1 MRSEIHENMQ
11 RYGAISLSDE
21 ELLAVLLS
29 NDKKLPALLNKDYIA
44 ADDEKSGVE
53 DIATLPFDELK
64 YRGGLTDLETARIIA
79 GIELC
84 IRIAT
89 AHKKNLRRIAAPSYA
104 AEFFAPKMQFL
115 KHEEMVVALLNARNE
130 VIGSRVISRGTL
142 TCSSVDPR
150 EVYSYAITNH
160 AASII
165 IAHNHPSGDPM
176 PSAEDIAL
184 TKVME
189 ATGKIIRI
197 PVVDHIIIGHGAYYS
212 FQEDCRL
219 DNDDE
224 I

>member
-11 RYGAISLSDE
+11 KYGVISLSDE
-21 ELLAVLLS
+21 ELLAVLLN
-29 NDKKLPALLNKDYIA
+29 NDKKLPALLQQDYIT
-44 ADDEKSGVE
+44 ADNAQSRVE
-53 DIATLPFDELK
+53 DIAMLPFDELK
-64 YRGGLTDLETARIIA
+64 YKGNLTDLEAARIIA
-79 GIELC
+79 GIELG

-89 AHKKNLRRIAAPSYA
+89 SQKKRLHRIAAPSYA
-104 AEFFAPKMQFL
+104 AEFFAPQMQYL
-115 KHEEMVVALLNARNE
+115 QHEEMVVALLNARNE

-150 EVYSYAITNH
+150 EVYAYAITNH

-184 TKVME
+184 TKIME

-197 PVVDHIIIGHGAYYS
+197 PMVDHIIIGHGAYYS
-212 FQEDCRL
+212 FQEDGRL
-219 DNDDE
+219 E
-224 I
+224 